1 MSLTLSTL
9 HSKNKRQAKKRRGR
23 GNAAGQGTYSGRGLK
38 GQRSRSGGKHA
49 GGHAGK
55 KVPTFILQ
63 LKKRRG
69 FQSGTAKVVAVNLR
83 DLEHLEE
90 GSSVTPK
97 VLRER
102 HLVPDRTTKVKIL
115 GSGTLSKK
123 LHVKAHA
130 FSESAQRAITA
141 VGGTA
146 TVIQPLVDAKP
157 SKDKKTKRSA

>member
-9 HSKNKRQAKKRRGR
+9 HGKNKRQAKKRRGR

-69 FQSGTAKVVAVNLR
+69 FQSETAKVVAVNLR
-83 DLEHLEE
+83 DLERFDE
-90 GSSVTPK
+90 GSTVTPK

-102 HLVPDRTTKVKIL
+102 HLVADRSSKVKIL

-123 LHVKAHA
+123 LQVEAHA
-130 FSESAQRAITA
+130 FSETAKRAITT

-146 TVIQPLVDAKP
+146 VVIKLPEKTVL
-157 SKDKKTKRSA
+157 SKDKKTKRKA